1 MLVTAGGRAG
11 GSVKHQVRGHN
22 DNIGN
27 CPLNCPW
34 SCYWYPSWGWQL
46 LRTGAVQGKG
56 SNTDQRES
64 KSELWLRGRS
74 VSHKICVQG
83 TLMWRREME
92 QQPAVTKGKPI
103 PPCWFVNRYEPFFY
117 LQVTSAHVF
126 ILSHAW
132 TFHVLPSKVHLTLH
146 TKASTLLHHKLTTH
160 LVWAYV
166 KFHIGRFCGG

>member
-1 MLVTAGGRAG
+1 MGGRTG

-46 LRTGAVQGKG
+46 LRTEGVQG
-56 SNTDQRES
+56 SNTDQKES
-64 KSELWLRGRS
+64 KSEMWLRGRS
-74 VSHKICVQG
+74 VSHKLCVQG

-103 PPCWFVNRYEPFFY
+103 PPCLFVNRYEPFFLPTGNICSCVY
-117 LQVTSAHVF
+117 S
-126 ILSHAW
+126 LSCMNFPCAAI
-132 TFHVLPSKVHLTLH
+132 KVHSTLH

-160 LVWAYV
+160 LVWA
-166 KFHIGRFCGG
+166 